1 MLRVMLKCLLTC
13 MLGPPDILVG
23 PTSTI
28 ETDGND
34 VTLECDAIASPQH
47 NITWMFQRTN
57 TGNARMIVNTSSPD
71 LTMKYLIDNNVN
83 STNFGT
89 LTITELQYGDRGM
102 YTCIAAN
109 TRGAVHAEAVVNVHG
124 KNFILNKYYCMLIVV
139 MPTNDAIFGG
149 GRINISSQVNLTCTV
164 IGVPLPAIVWQ
175 HNGNNINLPSD
186 CVLNSYNASLAFE
199 SGPDVP
205 DCRLNQTL
213 NLLDDVVAN
222 AVSDP
227 QDIITLGM
235 YELSQL
241 VVESNLIIRS
251 LERSDNGSYTCNVT
265 NMLPETNT
273 ASALTDSTPI
283 VVLGKAL

>member
-1 MLRVMLKCLLTC
+1 
-13 MLGPPDILVG
+13 
-23 PTSTI
+23 
-28 ETDGND
+28 
-34 VTLECDAIASPQH
+34 
-47 NITWMFQRTN
+47 
-57 TGNARMIVNTSSPD
+57 
-71 LTMKYLIDNNVN
+71 
-83 STNFGT
+83 
-89 LTITELQYGDRGM
+89 
-102 YTCIAAN
+102 
-109 TRGAVHAEAVVNVHG
+109 
-124 KNFILNKYYCMLIVV
+124 MLIVV
-139 MPTNDAIFGG
+139 MPTNDTIFGG

-175 HNGNNINLPSD
+175 HNGNDINLPSD
-186 CVLNSYNASLAFE
+186 CVFNSYNASLAFE
-199 SGPDVP
+199 SGPGVP

-213 NLLDDVVAN
+213 NLFDDIVAN

-273 ASALTDSTPI
+273 ASALTDSIPI